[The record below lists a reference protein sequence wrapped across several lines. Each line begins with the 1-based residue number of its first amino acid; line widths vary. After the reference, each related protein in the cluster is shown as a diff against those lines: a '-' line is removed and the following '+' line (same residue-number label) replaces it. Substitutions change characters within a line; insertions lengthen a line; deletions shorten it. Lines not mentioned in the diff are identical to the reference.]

1 MRRKGKQILA
11 AATAAALLLSG
22 CGGGTGGEKEGTSEQ
37 PSASGEKM
45 TDVGTPR
52 KDTLI
57 VDMLSGTQTD
67 PDNFNPYMTGC
78 VAMDCG
84 LHQLLYPCLWEADT
98 MNGTQTCDL
107 AADFPEAMDDTNTKY
122 RFHLREG
129 ITWSDGVEFTAEDVE
144 YTSNI
149 LSTTE
154 EFSWG
159 SWYKSFVK
167 SMKAVDKYTVEME
180 LVEPNVKPQQKLG
193 VIVFGNNFKVVPKH
207 IWEKEDPATFKYTDP
222 LSLGPY
228 TLH

>member
-22 CGGGTGGEKEGTSEQ
+22 CGGGAGESKEGTSEQ
-37 PSASGEKM
+37 TAASGDKM

-98 MNGTQTCDL
+98 MNGEQT
-107 AADFPEAMDDTNTKY
+107 
-122 RFHLREG
+122 
-129 ITWSDGVEFTAEDVE
+129 
-144 YTSNI
+144 
-149 LSTTE
+149 
-154 EFSWG
+154 
-159 SWYKSFVK
+159 
-167 SMKAVDKYTVEME
+167 
-180 LVEPNVKPQQKLG
+180 
-193 VIVFGNNFKVVPKH
+193 
-207 IWEKEDPATFKYTDP
+207 
-222 LSLGPY
+222 
-228 TLH
+228 